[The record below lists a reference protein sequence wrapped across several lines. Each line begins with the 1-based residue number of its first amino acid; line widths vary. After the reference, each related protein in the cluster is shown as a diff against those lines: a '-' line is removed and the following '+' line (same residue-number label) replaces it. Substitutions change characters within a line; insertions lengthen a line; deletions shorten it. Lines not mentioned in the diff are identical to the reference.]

1 MSNSPNIVRIASLVG
16 DNARAAMLTA
26 LMGGE
31 ALTASELAREAG
43 ITPQTASSHLA
54 RLRDGGLVTAVS
66 QGRHRYFRLVD
77 DDVSRMLENLMGLAE
92 RTSVRQVRTG
102 PSDPAL
108 RKARICYDHL
118 AGDLGV
124 LLYDGFV
131 HQRLVRISDE
141 SDDAGGTL
149 SLTPKGQRLCEEL
162 GISLLPRKGS
172 RRPVCRPCLDWSVR
186 RYHLAGVLGAG
197 ILDLC
202 LRKRWTRRLPDSRI
216 MRFSP
221 RGEVA
226 FRQTFGL

>member
-1 MSNSPNIVRIASLVG
+1 MDSSPNIVRVASLVG

-54 RLRDGGLVTAVS
+54 RLSEGGLVTAVS
-66 QGRHRYFRLVD
+66 QGRHRYFRLAA
-77 DDVSRMLENLMGLAE
+77 DDVGRMLENLMGVAE
-92 RTSVRQVRTG
+92 RTGAKRVRTG

-108 RKARICYDHL
+108 RKARVCYDHL

-124 LLYDGFV
+124 ALYDAFV
-131 HQRLVRISDE
+131 HQRLIRISNP
-141 SDDAGGTL
+141 DDSAENL
-149 SLTPKGQRLCEEL
+149 SLTRKGRQLCEEL
-162 GISLLPRKGS
+162 GIALTPRKGS

-186 RYHLAGVLGAG
+186 RYHLAGVLGVG

-202 LRKRWTRRLPDSRI
+202 VRNRWARRLPDSRI

-221 RGEVA
+221 RGEAA

>member
-1 MSNSPNIVRIASLVG
+1 MKNSPNIVRVASLVG

-54 RLRDGGLVTAVS
+54 RLVEGGLVVAVS
-66 QGRHRYFRLVD
+66 QGRHRYFRLSD
-77 DDVSRMLENLMGLAE
+77 DDVSRMLETLMGLAE
-92 RTSVRQVRTG
+92 RTGGKPIRTG
-102 PSDPAL
+102 PADPAL

-131 HQRLVRISDE
+131 RQRLVRVSDE

-149 SLTPKGQRLCEEL
+149 SLTPKGRRLCESL
-162 GISLLPRKGS
+162 GIDLLPRAGS

-202 LRKRWTRRLPDSRI
+202 VRKRWTRRLPDSRI

-221 RGEVA
+221 RGEAA
-226 FRQTFGL
+226 FREAFDL